1 MQVSQAKGYVGS
13 RCEIVSSD
21 RRGTELRVVA
31 EVIDVVYVPMY
42 GACLITDCGE
52 ILLDRVRLVTPEQS
66 AAA

>member
-13 RCEIVSSD
+13 RCEIVSSV
-21 RRGTELRVVA
+21 RKGNELRTVA
-31 EVIDVVYVPMY
+31 HVLEVIYVPMY

-52 ILLDRVRLVTPEQS
+52 ILLDRVRLITPEQS

>member
-21 RRGTELRVVA
+21 RKGNELRTVA
-31 EVIDVVYVPMY
+31 DVLDVVYVPMY

-52 ILLDRVRLVTPEQS
+52 ILLDRVRLIMPDQP